1 MAYYDGV
8 VACSVVDECAVIAD
22 ASVVFLSSLSQGV
35 DDSCVFSTSGPCLF
49 NYFPNAIVMDTGWP
63 KESTPGTGETVNVT
77 SVAILVDGVWRQAQ
91 SQQLAADGNWHSQ

>member
-8 VACSVVDECAVIAD
+8 VVCSAIDECAVCCG
-22 ASVVFLSSLSQGV
+22 ASIIFLSSLSQSV
-35 DDSCVFSTSGPCLF
+35 DDSPVFSTSGPCLS
-49 NYFPNAIVMDTGWP
+49 NYRPNSIVMDTGWP
-63 KESTPGTGETVNVT
+63 KESTPGTCETVNVT